1 MGKHLFDTA
10 GRISAEALEEYPV
23 ALWQPPEI
31 DARGHLVQVQPRPE
45 SSGRD
50 GAADAGGA
58 RAADPG
64 QSAGE
69 ARGQSAAS
77 AEEIEA
83 ALEQARAEGF
93 EKGRAEGLEKGRQE
107 GLQLGREE
115 GREQALRES
124 RQKLQPELA
133 ALNRLATSL
142 THALNEQDYQL
153 EQALMH
159 LVREIARQV
168 IQRELKMDN
177 STLMPLIRQA
187 LKTLPPGADNVRIL
201 VHPDDLPLLQ
211 RAIEE
216 GGENW
221 RALARDDV
229 ARGGCRIETDQSV
242 LDFTT
247 GYRFR
252 RVIEQVMEKQFADPA
267 AAEEPFEEA
276 PEPLVPKDTA
286 AQPPAGEAPDAA
298 VHDAAEQPLP
308 EDQ

>member
-10 GRISAEALEEYPV
+10 GRISADALEEYPV

-50 GAADAGGA
+50 DAADAPGA
-58 RAADPG
+58 DAADSA
-64 QSAGE
+64 QSEGDTRGEGAAGAQE
-69 ARGQSAAS
+69 R
-77 AEEIEA
+77 EA

-93 EKGRAEGLEKGRQE
+93 EKGRAEGLEKGRRE
-107 GLQLGREE
+107 GLELGREE
-115 GREQALRES
+115 GRQQALQEARD
-124 RQKLQPELA
+124 RLQPELA

-159 LVREIARQV
+159 LVQEIARQV
-168 IQRELKMDN
+168 IQRELRMDN

-187 LKTLPPGADNVRIL
+187 LKTLPPGADNIRIL

-211 RAIEE
+211 QAIEE

-252 RVIEQVMEKQFADPA
+252 RVIEQVMEKQLADPEA
-267 AAEEPFEEA
+267 AREPFEEA
-276 PEPLVPKDTA
+276 PEPLVPKSNATRPPAVDASGDA
-286 AQPPAGEAPDAA
+286 AQ
-298 VHDAAEQPLP
+298 QPLA
-308 EDQ
+308 EDR